1 MLKENKMFSIQPC
14 GINGINVKLTAVN
27 IDDQSKKGLNLPFF
41 EFELSIIIERIG
53 ARTRPNIDATIPETK
68 IKPVETLK

>member
-1 MLKENKMFSIQPC
+1 MLKENRMSSTQVS
-14 GINGINVKLTAVN
+14 GINGINVKLKAVST
-27 IDDQSKKGLNLPFF
+27 DDHNKKGLNLPFF

-53 ARTRPNIDATIPETK
+53 ARTRPNIDATIPATK